1 MVTCRLAGFS
11 MESTIRWVIW
21 MVVAM
26 TGTMLLVTFVPEVAL
41 WLPRVLGYL

>member
-1 MVTCRLAGFS
+1 

-21 MVVAM
+21 MAVAM
-26 TGTMLLVTFVPEVAL
+26 TGTMLVVTFVPEIAL